1 MQSKI
6 DWSDGATPTGT
17 ARNSRPRRSEERAPR
32 RLESGPWKASP
43 ERKSIFSLISKT
55 HHFLLR
61 ENDEFLFFVPTS
73 YSIPLRSFF
82 FAALRLCMDA
92 FNNPPKINIIPVK
105 YIQSINMMTL
115 AILP

>member
-55 HHFLLR
+55 HHFILR
-61 ENDEFLFFVPTS
+61 ENDEFLLLSKPHLYF
-73 YSIPLRSFF
+73 I
-82 FAALRLCMDA
+82 
-92 FNNPPKINIIPVK
+92 
-105 YIQSINMMTL
+105 
-115 AILP
+115 